1 MVASAMS
8 SRLRGALV
16 AAEDSDSGPST
27 PAPAPAPAKDR
38 CKSKCEA
45 EETSRGLRSTF
56 AKIIHSQLFI
66 GVASGLVSGALVT
79 FSITATGHS
88 VGVRMLQM
96 VHWANAPSCTNPG
109 WLLQV
114 PDDQILANS
123 WYAAL
128 DTLPHYE
135 TLHTPD
141 LTVDGNVRT
150 AWLQWWPTK
159 GLSQNASSGN
169 YITWSFAQPYDVRLA
184 CILNG
189 WEEDSRTFNSVE
201 PVKYVT
207 MGDTAPGCNGTGK
220 KLKIHTYTYAWNQVQ
235 LSHSHSTRLLCLQI
249 RHPYLLSKKQLD
261 CAPGPN
267 GYRRPC
273 RVLTGL
279 SEVRFYYSPAPLNW
293 MPY

>member
-1 MVASAMS
+1 
-8 SRLRGALV
+8 V
-16 AAEDSDSGPST
+16 AAQDSDSGLN
-27 PAPAPAPAKDR
+27 APEPTSNGGPEPQAVK
-38 CKSKCEA
+38 A
-45 EETSRGLRSTF
+45 EEISHRWRARFKKTITSNWFVG
-56 AKIIHSQLFI
+56 I
-66 GVASGLVSGALVT
+66 VSGLISGALVT

-88 VGVRMLQM
+88 AGVRMLQM
-96 VHWANAPSCTNPG
+96 AHWANAPSCTNPG

-150 AWLQWWPTK
+150 AWLQWWPTE
-159 GLSQNASSGN
+159 GLSRSASSGN
-169 YITWSFAQPYDVRLA
+169 YITWAFAQPYDVRLA
-184 CILNG
+184 CVLNG
-189 WEEDSRTFNSVE
+189 WEEDSRTFNSAE

-207 MGDTAPGCNGTGK
+207 MGDTAPGCKGTWA
-220 KLKIHTYTYAWNQVQ
+220 KLKIHSYTYAWNPVQ
-235 LSHSHSTRLLCLQI
+235 LSRSHSTRFLCLQI
-249 RHPYLLSKKQLD
+249 RYPYLVNKKQLD

-267 GYRRPC
+267 GHTRPC

-279 SEVRFYYSPAPLNW
+279 SEIRFYYSPAPLSW